1 MLLRANAR
9 TISDHRKSIGEE
21 RYVDQKTSLRFQ
33 LISAWCGPAFLVTFV
48 LFWGVVGHNIPNP
61 SPALSATDLA
71 ARYSQNLGEIRLGF
85 IVALIIVCF
94 YMPWCSYISARM
106 AKIEGGYP
114 VLANLQLIGGALTVM
129 VVSFSCCFWAIAAFR
144 PERDPA
150 LIQLL
155 TDTGWLVIDLQYA
168 CTTLQMVALALAVL
182 ADRKNKA
189 TPLMPNWVCYLTIFC
204 AVSFFPASLTG
215 VLKTGPFAWNGVMS
229 YYFPYFCWL
238 CWEITAS
245 TFLIKDVRRRIR
257 EFESSPLVDRQDPRA
272 TALAS

>member
-1 MLLRANAR
+1 M
-9 TISDHRKSIGEE
+9 
-21 RYVDQKTSLRFQ
+21 DQKTSLRFQ

-48 LFWGVVGHNIPNP
+48 LFWGVIGQNLPNP

-85 IVALIIVCF
+85 IVSLIIVCL

-129 VVSFSCCFWAIAAFR
+129 VVSFSACFWAIAAFR

-182 ADRKNKA
+182 SDRKNKA

-238 CWEITAS
+238 CWEIIAS
-245 TFLIKDVRRRIR
+245 TYLIKDVRRRMR
-257 EFESSPLVDRQDPRA
+257 EFENSPSADGGPRA

>member
-1 MLLRANAR
+1 M
-9 TISDHRKSIGEE
+9 
-21 RYVDQKTSLRFQ
+21 DQKTSLRFQ

-48 LFWGVVGHNIPNP
+48 LFWGVIGHNIPNP
-61 SPALSATDLA
+61 SPALSAANLA
-71 ARYSQNLGEIRLGF
+71 ARYSHNLGEIRLGF

-106 AKIEGGYP
+106 ARIEGGYP

-144 PERDPA
+144 PERNPE

-182 ADRKNKA
+182 SDRKNKA

-238 CWEITAS
+238 CWEIIAS
-245 TFLIKDVRRRIR
+245 TYLINDVRRRTR
-257 EFESSPLVDRQDPRA
+257 EFEDSPAVAGGDPRA

>member
-1 MLLRANAR
+1 M
-9 TISDHRKSIGEE
+9 
-21 RYVDQKTSLRFQ
+21 DQKTSLRFQ

-48 LFWGVVGHNIPNP
+48 LFWGVIGHNIPNP
-61 SPALSATDLA
+61 SPALSAANLA
-71 ARYSQNLGEIRLGF
+71 ARYSHNLGEIRLGF

-106 AKIEGGYP
+106 ARIEGGYP

-144 PERDPA
+144 PERNPE

-215 VLKTGPFAWNGVMS
+215 VLKTGPFAWNGIMS

-245 TFLIKDVRRRIR
+245 TFLIKDVRRRMR
-257 EFESSPLVDRQDPRA
+257 EFESGPTVDGGAPRA
-272 TALAS
+272 AAFAS